1 MHSITLRFM
10 AASGASSASG
20 RIQGGAVLLWVD
32 EAGLAC
38 ASAWAHCA
46 CVTAFMGGA
55 SFLRPV
61 RSGDLVE
68 VEARLAGGKGRVLI
82 RASGT
87 EPLVRVM
94 VEASDKDLADTCAE
108 QLAATLA

>member
-61 RSGDLVE
+61 RRSEEHV
-68 VEARLAGGKGRVLI
+68 
-82 RASGT
+82 
-87 EPLVRVM
+87 
-94 VEASDKDLADTCAE
+94 
-108 QLAATLA
+108 